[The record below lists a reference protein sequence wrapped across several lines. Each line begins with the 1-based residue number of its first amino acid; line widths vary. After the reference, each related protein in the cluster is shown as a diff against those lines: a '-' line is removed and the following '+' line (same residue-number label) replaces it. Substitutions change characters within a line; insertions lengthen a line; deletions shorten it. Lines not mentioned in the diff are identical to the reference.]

1 MESKALPIFD
11 RFPGLATL
19 PRVVLGS
26 FPSPVERV
34 TLEGVGELWL
44 KRDDR
49 NAPAAA
55 GNKVRALEFLL
66 GSVEP
71 GEIVITAGGQGS
83 THVFATAVHAARLG
97 GRTIA
102 ARWPH
107 DMGPES
113 PIVAQAARRACVHV
127 TDCRWVGGALAQV
140 AAWRVGIGVRA
151 ATGAVS
157 RIRRHYLPIGGS
169 NALGA
174 LGHVNAGLELAR
186 QVEAGELP
194 DPSHVVVPL
203 GSGGTAAGLS
213 LGLGIGGS
221 RATVIAARVGPRA
234 VANLAHVQV
243 LIDRTSRLIRRLG
256 GGQTT
261 LPAAPVVVDHHVYG
275 GAYGR
280 PLAEGDRAAALL
292 RSAGPSHAPLV
303 LDATYAAKAGA
314 AAVALVRARTSVD
327 GRESVLLWV
336 TFDGRV
342 SGGVATTAGS
352 DSE

>member
-1 MESKALPIFD
+1 MSESKALLLFD
-11 RFPGLATL
+11 RFPELAVL

-34 TLEGVGELWL
+34 TLGGVGELWL

-49 NAPAAA
+49 NAPVGA

-66 GSVEP
+66 GAVAP
-71 GEIVITAGGQGS
+71 GDVVLTAGGEGS
-83 THVFATAVHAARLG
+83 THVYATAVHAAQLG

-113 PIVAQAARRACVHV
+113 RAVARASRLACAHTV
-127 TDCRWVGGALAQV
+127 DCRWVGGALAQIAV
-140 AAWRVGIGVRA
+140 WRAGIGVRA
-151 ATGAVS
+151 AAGSGPHA
-157 RIRRHYLPIGGS
+157 RRHYLPIGGS
-169 NALGA
+169 SPLGA

-186 QVEAGELP
+186 QVEGGELP

-203 GSGGTAAGLS
+203 GSGGTAAGLA

-221 RATVIAARVGPRA
+221 GATVIAARVGPRA
-234 VANLAHVQV
+234 VANLTHVRV
-243 LIDRTSRLIRRLG
+243 LIERTRRLIRRVG
-256 GGQTT
+256 GVVGP
-261 LPAAPVVVDHHVYG
+261 LPASRVVVDHHVYG

-280 PLAEGDRAAALL
+280 PLADGDRAAALL
-292 RSAGPSHAPLV
+292 RSAGPGFAPPV

-314 AAVALVRARTSVD
+314 AAVALVAGRASD
-327 GRESVLLWV
+327 AGPSSVLLWV
-336 TFDGRV
+336 TFDGRI
-342 SGGVATTAGS
+342 SEDLAGAGARM
-352 DSE
+352 